1 MANIVIKPKRTTVG
15 GNVPTTSEI
24 VSGEIA
30 VNLADKKLYVRDTG
44 SNILELTTRTVSAL
58 DDTTITSVANGQV
71 LKYNSSSSKWTNQAD
86 SEGEAAGT
94 AVAMAIALG

>member
-1 MANIVIKPKRTTVG
+1 MATIIKPKRTTVG
-15 GNVPTTSEI
+15 GNVPTTSELTT
-24 VSGEIA
+24 GEIA

-58 DDTTITSVANGQV
+58 DDTTISSVTDGQV
-71 LKYNSSSSKWTNQAD
+71 LKYSTSSSKWTNQAD
-86 SEGEAAGT
+86 ATGED

>member
-1 MANIVIKPKRTTVG
+1 MATIIKPKRTTVG

-58 DDTTITSVANGQV
+58 DDTTISSVSDGQV
-71 LKYNSSSSKWTNQAD
+71 LKYHASSSKWTNQSDA
-86 SEGEAAGT
+86 EGEAEGT